1 MTGDK
6 MLFLNWYYLG
16 VKAFSSH
23 AYQTGSRYL
32 LRVLLEISAEPHCP
46 VPFVWKSPLP
56 PPPDGMLF
64 HRRRPPSILFTD
76 PCKLTIWIASTHFT
90 LSENE

>member
-56 PPPDGMLF
+56 PPRMGCY
-64 HRRRPPSILFTD
+64 SIVGDRLAFYL
-76 PCKLTIWIASTHFT
+76 LTHA
-90 LSENE
+90 N